1 MSVITVLNA
10 SKTYGKED
18 ELKVEALK
26 PVSFSVEKGEFVCI
40 IGTSGSGKST
50 LLHLLAGVDNA
61 TTGQIIINGKDIT
74 KLDQEALAVFRRREV
89 GIIYQFFNL
98 VPVLTARENI
108 ELPLMLD
115 EKKVNRAYF
124 NEIVELLAI
133 KNRLDFYPSKLS
145 GGEQQRVAIARALI
159 HQPSIILADEPTGNL
174 NSKLAKEIMEFLVLA
189 CKKYNQTIIMITHD
203 LNLAGYAD
211 RVIEI
216 QDGQIVRDYK
226 TADSARQIKETDL
239 KAIDKQEILKNAQNK
254 INNAVFEP
262 DIDFEVEGP
271 SKKTGNYIIDHEQ
284 LMQSLISVYN
294 IDVRLAQSGSDQI
307 QPLSEGLKT
316 YFKWMK
322 ESFNVME
329 EGKTLVFLNMRR
341 KKPME
346 TFKTK
351 DELLNYINGLDKKRL
366 MTVKRKNELLA
377 YLKEETH
384 EAE

>member
-10 SKTYGKED
+10 SKTYGNDD

-74 KLDQEALAVFRRREV
+74 KLNQESLAVFRRREV

-115 EKKVNRAYF
+115 EKKINRAYF

-159 HQPSIILADEPTGNL
+159 HKPSIILADEPTGNL

-189 CKKYNQTIIMITHD
+189 CKKYNQTIVMITHD

-216 QDGQIVRDYK
+216 QDGQIVRDYQ
-226 TADSARQIKETDL
+226 TTESNRQIKETDL
-239 KAIDKQEILKNAQNK
+239 KVVNKKEILKTAQDR

-262 DIDFEVEGP
+262 DIDFEVEGLNQE
-271 SKKTGNYIIDHEQ
+271 TGNYVIDHEQ
-284 LMQSLISVYN
+284 LTQSLISIYN
-294 IDVRLAQSGSDQI
+294 IDVRLAQNNSNEEI
-307 QPLSEGLKT
+307 KISEGLQT
-316 YFKWMK
+316 YFNWMK
-322 ESFNVME
+322 ESLQVMAN
-329 EGKTLVFLNMRR
+329 GKALVFLNMRR
-341 KKPME
+341 KKAME
-346 TFKTK
+346 TFTTP
-351 DELLNYINGLDKKRL
+351 EQLFNYIESLDKKRL
-366 MTVKRKNELLA
+366 MTTKRKKELLA
-377 YLKEETH
+377 FLKEE
-384 EAE
+384 

>member
-10 SKTYGKED
+10 SKTYGNDD

-26 PVSFSVEKGEFVCI
+26 PASFSVEKGEFVCI

-159 HQPSIILADEPTGNL
+159 HKPSIILADEPTGNL

-189 CKKYNQTIIMITHD
+189 CKKYNQTIVMITHD

-216 QDGQIVRDYK
+216 QDGQIVKDYQ
-226 TADSARQIKETDL
+226 TTESNRTIVETDL
-239 KAIDKQEILKNAQNK
+239 KAVNKQEILKSAQDK

-262 DIDFEVEGP
+262 EIDLDVEG
-271 SKKTGNYIIDHEQ
+271 KQEDGNYVIDNEQ
-284 LMQSLISVYN
+284 FVQALISVYN
-294 IDVRLAQSGSDQI
+294 IDLRLAQNKSGEKVD
-307 QPLSEGLKT
+307 LSEGLKT
-316 YFKWMK
+316 YFSWMK
-322 ESFNVME
+322 ASVE
-329 EGKTLVFLNMRR
+329 EGKQLIFFNTRR
-341 KKPME
+341 QKAME
-346 TFKTK
+346 TIEGK
-351 DELLNYINGLDKKRL
+351 EAMVSYVESLEKKRML
-366 MTVKRKNELLA
+366 TTQRKNELLA
-377 YLKEETH
+377 YLEVKNEN
-384 EAE
+384 

>member
-10 SKTYGKED
+10 SKTYGNED

-26 PVSFSVEKGEFVCI
+26 STSFSVEKGEFVCI

-50 LLHLLAGVDNA
+50 LLHLLAGVDTA

-74 KLDQEALAVFRRREV
+74 KLDQESLAVFRRREV

-159 HQPSIILADEPTGNL
+159 HKPSIILADEPTGNL

-189 CKKYNQTIIMITHD
+189 CKKYNQTIVMITHD

-216 QDGQIVRDYK
+216 QDGQIVKDYQ
-226 TADSARQIKETDL
+226 TTERNRTITETDL
-239 KAIDKQEILKNAQNK
+239 KAVDKKEILKTAQEK
-254 INNAVFEP
+254 INNAVFEQE
-262 DIDFEVEGP
+262 IDEEIEG
-271 SKKTGNYIIDHEQ
+271 KNEAGNYVIDNEQ
-284 LMQSLISVYN
+284 FVQALISLYN
-294 IDVRLAQSGSDQI
+294 IDIRLAQNKEEEKVG
-307 QPLSEGLKT
+307 LSNGLKT
-316 YFKWMK
+316 YFGWMK
-322 ESFNVME
+322 ASIE
-329 EGKTLVFLNMRR
+329 EGKAVELYNARR
-341 KKPME
+341 QKVME
-346 TFKTK
+346 TLEGK
-351 DELLNYINGLDKKRL
+351 EAIIRYVESLEKKRML
-366 MTVKRKNELLA
+366 TTQRKNEIVA
-377 YLKEETH
+377 YMKEVK
-384 EAE
+384 

>member
-10 SKTYGKED
+10 SKTYGNED

-26 PVSFSVEKGEFVCI
+26 PSSFSVEKGEFVCI

-50 LLHLLAGVDNA
+50 LLHLLAGVDTA

-159 HQPSIILADEPTGNL
+159 HKPSIILADEPTGNL

-189 CKKYNQTIIMITHD
+189 CKKYNQTIVMITHD

-216 QDGQIVRDYK
+216 QDGQIVKDYQ
-226 TADSARQIKETDL
+226 TTESNRTIVETDL
-239 KAIDKQEILKNAQNK
+239 KAVDKKEILKSAQDK

-262 DIDFEVEGP
+262 EIDEEIEGKN
-271 SKKTGNYIIDHEQ
+271 SEGNYVIDNEQ
-284 LMQSLISVYN
+284 MMQALISIYN
-294 IDVRLAQSGSDQI
+294 IDIRLAQNKQSEKVD
-307 QPLSEGLKT
+307 LSMGLKK
-316 YFKWMK
+316 YFEWMK
-322 ESFNVME
+322 ASIE
-329 EGKTLVFLNMRR
+329 EGKAVELYNTRR
-341 KKPME
+341 QKVME
-346 TFKTK
+346 KLEGK
-351 DELLNYINGLDKKRL
+351 EAIISYIESLEKKRML
-366 MTVKRKNELLA
+366 TTQRKNDLVA
-377 YLKEETH
+377 YFNDK
-384 EAE
+384 

>member
-10 SKTYGKED
+10 SKTYGNED

-26 PVSFSVEKGEFVCI
+26 STSFSVEKGEFVCI

-50 LLHLLAGVDNA
+50 LLHLLAGVDTA

-74 KLDQEALAVFRRREV
+74 KLDQESLAVFRRREV

-159 HQPSIILADEPTGNL
+159 HKPSIILADEPTGNL

-189 CKKYNQTIIMITHD
+189 CKKYNQTIVMITHD

-216 QDGQIVRDYK
+216 QDGQIVKDYQ
-226 TADSARQIKETDL
+226 TTERNRTITETDL
-239 KAIDKQEILKNAQNK
+239 KAVDKKEILKTAQEK
-254 INNAVFEP
+254 INNAVFEQE
-262 DIDFEVEGP
+262 IDEEIEG
-271 SKKTGNYIIDHEQ
+271 KNEAGNYVIDNEQ
-284 LMQSLISVYN
+284 FVQALISLYN
-294 IDVRLAQSGSDQI
+294 IDIRLAQNKEEEKVG
-307 QPLSEGLKT
+307 LSNGLKT
-316 YFKWMK
+316 YFGWMK
-322 ESFNVME
+322 ASIE
-329 EGKTLVFLNMRR
+329 EGKAVELYNARR
-341 KKPME
+341 QKVME
-346 TFKTK
+346 TLEGK
-351 DELLNYINGLDKKRL
+351 EAIIHYVESLEKKRML
-366 MTVKRKNELLA
+366 TTQRKNEIVA
-377 YLKEETH
+377 YMKEVK
-384 EAE
+384 

>member
-10 SKTYGKED
+10 SKTYGNED

-26 PVSFSVEKGEFVCI
+26 PTSFSVEKGEFVCI

-50 LLHLLAGVDNA
+50 LLHLLAGVDTA

-74 KLDQEALAVFRRREV
+74 KLDQESLAVFRRREV

-159 HQPSIILADEPTGNL
+159 HKPSIILADEPTGNL

-189 CKKYNQTIIMITHD
+189 CKKYNQTIVMITHD

-216 QDGQIVRDYK
+216 QDGQIVKDYQ
-226 TADSARQIKETDL
+226 TSERNRTITETDL
-239 KAIDKQEILKNAQNK
+239 KAVDKKEILKTAQEK

-262 DIDFEVEGP
+262 EIDEEIEG
-271 SKKTGNYIIDHEQ
+271 KNKAGNYVIDNEQ
-284 LMQSLISVYN
+284 FVQALISLYN
-294 IDVRLAQSGSDQI
+294 IDIRLAQNKEGEKVG
-307 QPLSEGLKT
+307 LSNGLKT
-316 YFKWMK
+316 YFGWMK
-322 ESFNVME
+322 ASIE
-329 EGKTLVFLNMRR
+329 EGKAVELYNARR
-341 KKPME
+341 QKVME
-346 TFKTK
+346 TLEGKEAIIRYV
-351 DELLNYINGLDKKRL
+351 ELLEKKRML
-366 MTVKRKNELLA
+366 TTQRKNEIVA
-377 YLKEETH
+377 YMKEVK
-384 EAE
+384 